1 MLNALIRWS
10 LTHRVIVLGIALG
23 LLLTGWQTATKLPV
37 EVLPDLTKPTVIVLT
52 EAAGLAPEEVE
63 TRVTQPIESALLGV
77 AGLTRLRS
85 NSDVSLSLVYAEF
98 GWDTDIYKAR
108 TLVQER
114 LQSVREQLPAGVQP
128 FMTPVASLMGEI
140 LLIGVRSTIKEGEPG
155 YLHPR
160 DVRSLADWTIKRR
173 LQSIS
178 GIAEILNM
186 GGGVKQIEIQPD
198 PFRMQAN
205 NVGFDELEKA
215 AVEAANTTTGGF
227 LNTGPTEIM
236 VRNLAM
242 TVQLEDIAR
251 TSIKKIND
259 RPILISDVAKVVWG
273 TQPMRGDATVSQT
286 PEKSPTYGV
295 IMSITKSPD
304 FDTRALTEQ
313 IKHAL
318 EELRSTFPKGVE
330 TTLLFQQ
337 KDFIDHAIGN
347 LAEAIRDGA
356 IMVTIVI
363 FAFLLNF
370 RTTGIT
376 LMAMPLS
383 FAITMLTFRW
393 FGISVNSM
401 TLGGLAVAIGM
412 VVDDA
417 IVDVENV
424 FRRLRENA
432 SRAEPQPALEVIV
445 RASGEVRNSILYA
458 TVLIILVFLPL
469 LGLTGVEGKL
479 FAPIAIATIISM
491 LASFVVSLTAI
502 PVLCSFL
509 LNPKSGGEHRDGR
522 LVRGLKWLL
531 ENTLLRFGLNQPFLM
546 LVLAGVIVLGA
557 FSLYPQMSKDFLPAF
572 REETALIAVTSAPG
586 TSLEE
591 MNKISDVIEQQILA
605 VPEVRKVGRRLG
617 RAERGDHVVPVS
629 TAEFDVDFREVKG
642 RADKKER
649 SRQTILDDLAARLR
663 TVPGVFAAVGGPLA
677 DRIGHM
683 LSGVS
688 APVAV
693 KIFGPAL
700 DELRQLGTE
709 VQAIARNIPGFE
721 GAKLDQQSPIPQ
733 LRIEAD
739 RDRAAA
745 YGIAPG
751 HLNNQLSAL
760 LGGKEVAEL
769 REGQRSVHLVTR
781 LPLEW
786 RDTPDRIAQL
796 PVETSTGLRIPLSL
810 VADVREAKGP
820 NVIFRENSQR
830 RFTVAIKP
838 TVRDV
843 GALVGRLQKEVRE
856 RVKLPEGYFI
866 TYEGEF
872 QAQRDAARRM
882 LVLSAVV
889 LGVIAFLLYGY
900 FKTPFFAAQV
910 LCDIPLAL
918 VGGLVFTYLKL
929 GNISIA
935 TLVGFI
941 AVAGVAARNSIMLIS
956 HYLHLL
962 SQEGAG
968 FNKATVI
975 RGTKERLVPVLMT
988 ALAAGIGLIPLVL
1001 AADQPGKEI
1010 LHPVAVVIVGGL
1022 VTSTLLGLGVT
1033 PTVFYTF
1040 GRKAAQVAVQR
1051 KAGGAAHDLEPADT
1065 TKPTHIHIM
1074 KSTSLALLIAFAL
1087 ALPVFVAGAHE
1098 RGKIKAGPNGG
1109 RVLTGV
1115 KPNLEFYVTPDRTV
1129 QLTALDD
1136 TLKPVA
1142 LGTQSVTAVAGDR
1155 NQPTKLNFTAKD
1167 GKLVSDGKLPEGNDF
1182 PVVVQIKA
1190 APDAK
1195 AVNEKFNLNLS
1206 KCPTCGNA
1214 EYACVCSHDDEK
1226 KEAKKK

>member
-1 MLNALIRWS
+1 MLNKLIHWS
-10 LTHRVIVLGIALG
+10 LANRAIVIGLSLILMIAG
-23 LLLTGWQTATKLPV
+23 LQTATQLPV
-37 EVLPDLTKPTVIVLT
+37 EVLPDLTKPTVIILT
-52 EAAGLAPEEVE
+52 EAPGLAPEEVE
-63 TRVTQPIESALLGV
+63 TRVTQPIESALMGV

-85 NSDVSLSLVYAEF
+85 NSDVALSLVYAEF

-108 TLVQER
+108 MLVQER
-114 LQSVREQLPAGVQP
+114 MQGVREQLPEGVQP

-140 LLIGVRSTIKEGEPG
+140 LLVGVRSTIKEGEPG
-155 YLHPR
+155 YLPPR
-160 DVRSLADWTIKRR
+160 DVRALADWTIKRR

-205 NVGFDELEKA
+205 DVRFDELTHA
-215 AVEAANTTTGGF
+215 AGEAASTSTGGF
-227 LNTGPTEIM
+227 INTGPTEIM

-242 TVQLEDIAR
+242 TTQLEDIAR
-251 TSIKKIND
+251 TVIKNVND

-273 TQPMRGDATVSQT
+273 TEPMRGDATVSQN

-295 IMSITKSPD
+295 IMSITKAPG
-304 FDTRALTEQ
+304 FDTRALTAQ
-313 IKHAL
+313 INAAL
-318 EELRSTFPKGVE
+318 EELKSTFPKGVE

-363 FAFLLNF
+363 FLFLLNF
-370 RTTGIT
+370 RTTFIT

-383 FAITMLTFRW
+383 FGITMLTFKW

-432 SRAEPQPALEVIV
+432 ASAHPRPKLHVIAA
-445 RASGEVRNSILYA
+445 ASGEVRNSILYA
-458 TVLIILVFLPL
+458 TILIILVFLPL
-469 LGLTGVEGKL
+469 LGLSGVEGKL
-479 FAPIAIATIISM
+479 FAPIAVATIISM
-491 LASFVVSLTAI
+491 VASFVVSLTAI

-509 LNPKSGGEHRDGR
+509 LNPKTASEHHDGW
-522 LVRGLKWLL
+522 LVRRMKWLL
-531 ENTLLRFGLNQPFLM
+531 ENTLLRFGLDQPFL
-546 LVLAGVIVLGA
+546 LLAIVLLIVIGA
-557 FSLYPQMSKDFLPAF
+557 FSLYPLMSKDFLPAF
-572 REETALIAVTSAPG
+572 KEETLLIAATSAPG

-591 MNKISDVIEQQILA
+591 MNKISDVLEQQILS
-605 VPEVRKVGRRLG
+605 VPEVHKVGRRLG

-629 TAEFDVDFREVKG
+629 TAEFDVDFRKTDG
-642 RADKKER
+642 PAGQTR
-649 SRQTILDDLAARLR
+649 SRREIIDDISKRVR
-663 TVPGVFAAVGGPLA
+663 SVPGVFAAIGGPLA

-688 APVAV
+688 APVAI
-693 KIFGPAL
+693 KIFGPDL
-700 DELRQLGTE
+700 DRLRQLGIE
-709 VQAIARNIPGFE
+709 VQAVAKTIPGFAD
-721 GAKLDQQSPIPQ
+721 AKLDQQSSIPQ

-751 HLNNQLSAL
+751 HLNEQLSAL
-760 LGGKEVAEL
+760 IGGKEIAEL
-769 REGQRSVHLVTR
+769 REGQRAVNLVLR
-781 LPLEW
+781 LPVEW
-786 RDTPDRIAQL
+786 RYSPDRIAQL
-796 PVETSTGLRIPLSL
+796 PVETTTGQRIPLSL

-830 RFTVAIKP
+830 RFTIAIKP
-838 TVRDV
+838 TARDV
-843 GALVGRLQKEVRE
+843 GVLVERLKKEVAE
-856 RVKLPEGYFI
+856 KIALPEGYFI

-872 QAQRDAARRM
+872 QAQKEATQRI
-882 LVLSAVV
+882 VLFSAVIV
-889 LGVIAFLLYGY
+889 LVIGFLLYGY
-900 FKTPFFAAQV
+900 FKTPFFAVQV

-918 VGGLVFTYLKL
+918 VGGLIFTYLKL

-941 AVAGVAARNSIMLIS
+941 AVAGVAARNSIMLLS
-956 HYLHLL
+956 HFLHLMAV
-962 SQEGAG
+962 EGES
-968 FNKATVI
+968 FTREMVI

-1022 VTSTLLGLGVT
+1022 ITSTLLGLGVT
-1033 PTVFYTF
+1033 PTIFYTF
-1040 GRKAAQVAVQR
+1040 GRQAAQNAVER
-1051 KAGGAAHDLEPADT
+1051 EASAAH
-1065 TKPTHIHIM
+1065 
-1074 KSTSLALLIAFAL
+1074 
-1087 ALPVFVAGAHE
+1087 
-1098 RGKIKAGPNGG
+1098 
-1109 RVLTGV
+1109 
-1115 KPNLEFYVTPDRTV
+1115 
-1129 QLTALDD
+1129 
-1136 TLKPVA
+1136 
-1142 LGTQSVTAVAGDR
+1142 
-1155 NQPTKLNFTAKD
+1155 
-1167 GKLVSDGKLPEGNDF
+1167 
-1182 PVVVQIKA
+1182 
-1190 APDAK
+1190 
-1195 AVNEKFNLNLS
+1195 
-1206 KCPTCGNA
+1206 
-1214 EYACVCSHDDEK
+1214 
-1226 KEAKKK
+1226 